1 MSEPT
6 DSCSCKVG
14 RSIESYGL
22 GGLDAELVGRRNES
36 DASLRDLA
44 DYTNRR
50 ILEAALDAAAVDLSD
65 ALYGAV
71 DDDDA
76 VGVLYDVLAAD
87 DTPTER
93 VARVRT
99 RLTQQG
105 VDIDEVQSDWVTHTT
120 MRTHLNECLA
130 VDTSRE
136 ASITLDDGRDTIEWA
151 RNRCA
156 SVVEQTLERLRNAGL
171 LTTGPLELSVTIQV
185 TCTDCGSSYRPDEL
199 LAERACDC
207 PVTGQSD

>member
-1 MSEPT
+1 MSEST
-6 DSCSCKVG
+6 DPCSCKVG
-14 RSIESYGL
+14 RSVDTYGL
-22 GGLDAELVGRRNES
+22 EGLDADLARRRHES

-50 ILEAALDAAAVDLSD
+50 ILAAALDAAAVDLSD
-65 ALYGAV
+65 TLYGAV

-76 VGVLYDVLAAD
+76 VGVLYDTLADD
-87 DTPTER
+87 DTPAER

-105 VDIDEVQSDWVTHTT
+105 VDIEAVQSDWVTHTT
-120 MRTHLNECLA
+120 MRTHLNDCLA

-136 ASITLDDGRDTIEWA
+136 AGITLDDGRNTIEWA

-156 SVVEQTLERLRNAGL
+156 NVVEQTLERLRNAGL
-171 LTTGPLELSVTIQV
+171 LTTGSLELSVAIQV
-185 TCTDCGSSYRPDEL
+185 TCTDCGASYRPGQL

-207 PVTGQSD
+207 PATERSD

>member
-1 MSEPT
+1 MSEST
-6 DSCSCKVG
+6 DTCSCKVG
-14 RSIESYGL
+14 RSIEHYGL
-22 GGLDAELVGRRNES
+22 GELDAELVRRRRES

-71 DDDDA
+71 DDDGA

-105 VDIDEVQSDWVTHTT
+105 VDVDRVQSDWVTHTT
-120 MRTHLNECLA
+120 MRTHLNECLE

-136 ASITLDDGRDTIEWA
+136 AAITVEDGRDTIEWA

-156 SVVEQTLERLRNAGL
+156 NVIEGTLERLRNAGL

-185 TCTDCGSSYRPDEL
+185 TCTDCGSSFRPDQL
-199 LAERACDC
+199 LAECACDC
-207 PVTGQSD
+207 PSTESSD